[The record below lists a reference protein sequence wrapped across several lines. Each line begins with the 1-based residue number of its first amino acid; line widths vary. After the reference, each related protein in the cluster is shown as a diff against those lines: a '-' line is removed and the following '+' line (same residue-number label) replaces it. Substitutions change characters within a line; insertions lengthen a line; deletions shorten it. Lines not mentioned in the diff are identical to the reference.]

1 MKRTLLILSVL
12 VFAVTGVMAQDKD
25 KKDWHDRWKA
35 EKIAYLTDAMDLT
48 SAEAERFW
56 PVYNRCEREKRN
68 SFKVVIDAY
77 KVLDEAI
84 KAGKNDDEI
93 NSLLDKYIESQNCGK
108 DIDSKYVV
116 EYRKI
121 LPGKKVAKLFIAE
134 ESFRRQQIHR
144 LNKNENKKDERK

>member
-1 MKRTLLILSVL
+1 MKRILLMLTILIL
-12 VFAVTGVMAQDKD
+12 AAPVMGAQDKD

-56 PVYNRCEREKRN
+56 PVYNKCESEKRN
-68 SFKVVIDAY
+68 SFKALMDAY
-77 KVLDEAI
+77 KALENAVQT
-84 KAGKNDDEI
+84 GKDDSEI
-93 NSLLDKYIESQNCGK
+93 NILLDKYLNAQDCGK
-108 DIDSKYVV
+108 KIDSKYVV

-121 LPGKKVAKLFIAE
+121 LSGKKVAKLFIAE

-144 LNKNENKKDERK
+144 LNKNDNKKDERR